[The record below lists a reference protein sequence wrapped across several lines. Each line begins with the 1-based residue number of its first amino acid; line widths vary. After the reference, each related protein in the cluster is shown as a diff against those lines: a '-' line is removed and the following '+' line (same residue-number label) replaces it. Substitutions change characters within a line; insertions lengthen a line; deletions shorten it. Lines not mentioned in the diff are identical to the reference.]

1 MNAVDDKAHGATAGF
16 VNLCRNSGN
25 VIGVTFA
32 TVIVTLT
39 MAAGGYPASLRSI
52 DPSADPGVFTA
63 FAAGFDR
70 ATTVLTG
77 VAFLVLTIVVG
88 WSWRAY
94 ARGSAVTPP

>member
-1 MNAVDDKAHGATAGF
+1 
-16 VNLCRNSGN
+16 

-39 MAAGGYPASLRSI
+39 MAEGGHPASLASV
-52 DPSADPGVFTA
+52 DPAADERVFVA

-77 VAFLVLTIVVG
+77 VAFAVLAIVVG
-88 WSWRAY
+88 WSWRAH
-94 ARGSAVTPP
+94 ARRRSGAG